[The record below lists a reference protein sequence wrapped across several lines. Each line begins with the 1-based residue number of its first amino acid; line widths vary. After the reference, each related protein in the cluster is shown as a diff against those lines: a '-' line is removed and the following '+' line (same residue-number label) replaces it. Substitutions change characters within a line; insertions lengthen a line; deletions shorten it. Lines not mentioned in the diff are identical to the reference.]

1 MGKHRDWT
9 EIEQDYLESGLSLS
23 QLAAKYGVSISTLKK
38 TAARQ
43 GWAKKRVI
51 GEEKAERIETALA
64 ELEPPQTEPKLEPTG
79 KSIKVLDRETESQR
93 FQRVVD
99 GMLDRVEEAICI
111 VSPHDVQSIKL
122 LASALKDLRDL
133 KHLNKTALDIEEQKA
148 RIAKLQSET
157 RIVEAD
163 DVGGV
168 ILMPEIQEVPQPDE

>member
-79 KSIKVLDRETESQR
+79 TSIKVLDRETESQR

-111 VSPHDVQSIKL
+111 VSPHDAQSIKL

-133 KHLNKTALDIEEQKA
+133 KHLNKTALDIEEQQA